1 MTPNVFFISDTHFG
15 HKGLVNG
22 SLVRAD
28 GHPARPFASVEEMD
42 ETMVA
47 RWNSVVR
54 PEDKVYHLGDV
65 AMSVKKLPIVARL
78 SGRKTLILG
87 NHDIYATKEYL
98 LYFKNVRATRVF
110 DGFICSHVPVH
121 PDTLAR
127 FRVNVHGHTHE
138 RHLDDPRYINL
149 CVEQT
154 DYYPLELS
162 TLQRWVKDATP

>member
-15 HKGLVNG
+15 HKGLVDG
-22 SLVRAD
+22 RLSRPD
-28 GHPARPFASVEEMD
+28 GHPARPFSSVEAMD
-42 ETMVA
+42 ETMVE

-65 AMSVKKLPIVARL
+65 AMNVKKLPILARL
-78 SGRKTLILG
+78 NGRKTLILG

-98 LYFKNVRATRVF
+98 VYFKNVRATRVF

-121 PDTLAR
+121 PDALSR

-138 RHLDDPRYINL
+138 RSLGDSRYINI

-154 DYYPLELS
+154 DYYPLELA
-162 TLQRWVKDATP
+162 TLQRWVQEVTP